1 MFDPAEHAESN
12 FNLIRPTPLPQGTE
26 KSDSEGENH
35 DFMKALKE
43 FFLMPGVRRALALI
57 LAVVLLISLKSMLN
71 LLLITFILTYLMN
84 RLHLFIRRG
93 TDRIKLNSKLVL
105 VLIYALL
112 VFALGFGIY
121 RYLPVFIFEIQQLI
135 TQVISFYNNLS
146 TLVVPD
152 NAFTRYIMDSI
163 KEFDIASYVQG
174 SIDFLVH
181 TLTDIGKLSLHLLI
195 AFILS
200 LFFNLEKDKVASLMS
215 KFRYSKAAYF
225 FTELEYFGRKFIS
238 SFGKV
243 LEVQFMIALTNALL
257 SLVFLWIF
265 GFPNLIALGLMIFLL
280 GLVPVMGV
288 VVSLIPLCAI
298 AFNIGGL
305 QMILYVLI
313 MIVVLHAF
321 EAYILN
327 PKFMSNKTHLPIFFT
342 FLILLLGEHFLGV
355 WGLIVGVPI
364 FIFLLD
370 ILEVPLEPE
379 GKTSKLKK
387 NEPPAMP
394 PRIQ

>member
-1 MFDPAEHAESN
+1 
-12 FNLIRPTPLPQGTE
+12 
-26 KSDSEGENH
+26 
-35 DFMKALKE
+35 MKALRD
-43 FFLMPGVRRALALI
+43 FFYIPGIRRTLALI
-57 LAVVLLISLKSMLN
+57 LAVVLIISLRSMLSM
-71 LLLITFILTYLMN
+71 LLITFILTYLMN
-84 RLHLFIRRG
+84 RLHRFIRKG

-105 VLIYALL
+105 VLTYALL

-121 RYLPVFIFEIQQLI
+121 RYLPVFIYEIQQLI
-135 TQVISFYNNLS
+135 NQVISFYNNLS
-146 TLVVPD
+146 NLVVPD
-152 NAFTRYIMDSI
+152 NAFTRYIMNSI
-163 KEFDIASYVQG
+163 KEFDIASYVEG
-174 SIDFLVH
+174 GLDFILH
-181 TLTDIGKLSLHLLI
+181 TLTDLGKLSLNLFI

-200 LFFNLEKDKVASLMS
+200 LFFNLEKDKISSLMS

-225 FTELEYFGRKFIS
+225 FTELEYFGRKFVA

-243 LEVQFMIALTNALL
+243 LEVQFMISLTNSLL
-257 SLVFLWIF
+257 SLIFLWAF
-265 GFPNLIALGLMIFLL
+265 GFPNLFALWLMIFLL

-305 QMILYVLI
+305 QMILYILI

-342 FLILLLGEHFLGV
+342 FLILLLGEHFLGA

-370 ILEVPLEPE
+370 ILEVPLEPG
-379 GKTSKLKK
+379 GKASLKK
-387 NEPPAMP
+387 KDEPPAMP
-394 PRIQ
+394 PNIQ

>member
-1 MFDPAEHAESN
+1 
-12 FNLIRPTPLPQGTE
+12 
-26 KSDSEGENH
+26 
-35 DFMKALKE
+35 MKALKE